1 MLMSPLPY
9 QSQIPFIRLESVQIS
24 DNVDNELTV
33 QVQISN
39 ETKEIIGDEA
49 REFGNFIYLSTDK
62 NAIMNLAVSGSL
74 QKALIMGAQ
83 PDTAEMK
90 KYRLSLTKKDMNWKG
105 RMADRPPGISTP
117 AITLTNSKI
126 YNHITQKT
134 FVLNRVAGGNIMTG
148 LIADAHIDRVM
159 VEATAGPVNLAPLPP
174 VQTLGIDVA
183 DFADRRRNTQ
193 IKDLY
198 LFAVSY
204 RTYKNNCFIG
214 NVIKETLLVNGVSP
228 PQAKLWK
235 IETDVGP
242 YGAIGSVWPGD
253 IHYAPVTNLAPYA
266 MVGTVH
272 SSTPHPKIGFDA
284 VPNSKVKDLRFLTT
298 ARTLKFE
305 YAEPSQSD
313 ASSFSRLTLSRD
325 GLGRI
330 HGTFGFDLKQYA
342 KNNTKYG
349 SLIKNDPALLSCVK
363 IEDIQIS
370 RRVIKRDDDGNELT
384 PAPAGNL
391 TIPGE
396 SGWTPISADSVD
408 GAQPIRILN
417 LSSNQLTDVKNIIFV
432 DKGAALY
439 VSSTVEYKV
448 EVTVLDKTADALKAL
463 QGMLQTAISRDFSGK
478 DRLPVEAENP
488 VKLDLSNIIS
498 QYLIAVNFLF
508 GTDPFKRFGMD
519 LWSKNLLALAVPKP
533 PGISQEQVMIVDL
546 VRDFAAQISQQL
558 TTGQAASDT
567 TFQVFSSIA
576 HPKPPSVLTVE
587 HEFRD
592 RYTIDRPAGVGVEY
606 TYGMVNSVSST
617 TPNIGF
623 ETFSDR
629 TKNEQA
635 KYGFDNASGEIN
647 TYGYLSP
654 WALLLG
660 IINGQENLR
669 RTESFVL
676 DPARFTLLFI
686 NNALHTYQYNP
697 NTAQTVEGDIL
708 EILSAAGAYIKHL
721 DTDLR
726 QILFPTADRVTTLID
741 PSDYMGTENL
751 FNIDD
756 ESEGTGLAG
765 SSEAIFIE
773 ATLPGNIPA
782 ASPAAQWLLNGVIV
796 ADNLPTIIRNPDAIA
811 GSLALAK
818 YTQEPSIIDNSNS
831 LSNMINFESLVKVE
845 YLKSYNT
852 SQGAPQ
858 AIWETLNLSAFGT
871 ALDQGNSLLCRLV
884 SISGVIDVDVDLGL
898 SAMNTLFILG
908 NPQFQTSAIRYGAI
922 IRETGVYISTLS
934 SNPYAQAGEY
944 ASNIPVYMPAEY
956 QED

>member
-1 MLMSPLPY
+1 
-9 QSQIPFIRLESVQIS
+9 
-24 DNVDNELTV
+24 
-33 QVQISN
+33 
-39 ETKEIIGDEA
+39 
-49 REFGNFIYLSTDK
+49 
-62 NAIMNLAVSGSL
+62 
-74 QKALIMGAQ
+74 
-83 PDTAEMK
+83 
-90 KYRLSLTKKDMNWKG
+90 
-105 RMADRPPGISTP
+105 
-117 AITLTNSKI
+117 
-126 YNHITQKT
+126 
-134 FVLNRVAGGNIMTG
+134 
-148 LIADAHIDRVM
+148 
-159 VEATAGPVNLAPLPP
+159 
-174 VQTLGIDVA
+174 
-183 DFADRRRNTQ
+183 
-193 IKDLY
+193 
-198 LFAVSY
+198 
-204 RTYKNNCFIG
+204 
-214 NVIKETLLVNGVSP
+214 
-228 PQAKLWK
+228 
-235 IETDVGP
+235 
-242 YGAIGSVWPGD
+242 
-253 IHYAPVTNLAPYA
+253 
-266 MVGTVH
+266 
-272 SSTPHPKIGFDA
+272 
-284 VPNSKVKDLRFLTT
+284 
-298 ARTLKFE
+298 
-305 YAEPSQSD
+305 
-313 ASSFSRLTLSRD
+313 
-325 GLGRI
+325 
-330 HGTFGFDLKQYA
+330 
-342 KNNTKYG
+342 
-349 SLIKNDPALLSCVK
+349 
-363 IEDIQIS
+363 
-370 RRVIKRDDDGNELT
+370 
-384 PAPAGNL
+384 
-391 TIPGE
+391 
-396 SGWTPISADSVD
+396 
-408 GAQPIRILN
+408 
-417 LSSNQLTDVKNIIFV
+417 
-432 DKGAALY
+432 
-439 VSSTVEYKV
+439 
-448 EVTVLDKTADALKAL
+448 
-463 QGMLQTAISRDFSGK
+463 MLQTAISRDFSGK

>member
-62 NAIMNLAVSGSL
+62 NAIMNLAVDANK

-90 KYRLSLTKKDMNWKG
+90 KYRLSLTKKDMKWKG

-228 PQAKLWK
+228 ADAELWK
-235 IETDVGP
+235 IDEIKPSYGP
-242 YGAIGSVWPGD
+242 IGSVWPGD
-253 IHYAPVTNLAPYA
+253 IHYLLTGPSPHA
-266 MVGTVH
+266 MAGTVH
-272 SSTPHPKIGFDA
+272 SPTSHPKIVSDL

-432 DKGAALY
+432 DLAAASY
-439 VSSTVEYKV
+439 ISSTVEYKV
-448 EVTVLDKTADALKAL
+448 EVTVLDKTADALKAI
-463 QGMLQTAISRDFSGK
+463 QGILQTAISRDFSGK

-519 LWSKNLLALAVPKP
+519 L
-533 PGISQEQVMIVDL
+533 
-546 VRDFAAQISQQL
+546 
-558 TTGQAASDT
+558 
-567 TFQVFSSIA
+567 
-576 HPKPPSVLTVE
+576 
-587 HEFRD
+587 
-592 RYTIDRPAGVGVEY
+592 
-606 TYGMVNSVSST
+606 
-617 TPNIGF
+617 
-623 ETFSDR
+623 
-629 TKNEQA
+629 
-635 KYGFDNASGEIN
+635 
-647 TYGYLSP
+647 
-654 WALLLG
+654 
-660 IINGQENLR
+660 
-669 RTESFVL
+669 
-676 DPARFTLLFI
+676 
-686 NNALHTYQYNP
+686 
-697 NTAQTVEGDIL
+697 
-708 EILSAAGAYIKHL
+708 
-721 DTDLR
+721 
-726 QILFPTADRVTTLID
+726 
-741 PSDYMGTENL
+741 
-751 FNIDD
+751 
-756 ESEGTGLAG
+756 
-765 SSEAIFIE
+765 
-773 ATLPGNIPA
+773 
-782 ASPAAQWLLNGVIV
+782 
-796 ADNLPTIIRNPDAIA
+796 
-811 GSLALAK
+811 
-818 YTQEPSIIDNSNS
+818 
-831 LSNMINFESLVKVE
+831 
-845 YLKSYNT
+845 
-852 SQGAPQ
+852 
-858 AIWETLNLSAFGT
+858 
-871 ALDQGNSLLCRLV
+871 
-884 SISGVIDVDVDLGL
+884 
-898 SAMNTLFILG
+898 
-908 NPQFQTSAIRYGAI
+908 
-922 IRETGVYISTLS
+922 
-934 SNPYAQAGEY
+934 
-944 ASNIPVYMPAEY
+944 
-956 QED
+956 